1 MKIKKPN
8 TYEIYDYAEFLKN
21 NDQFEDSIIY
31 FSKVLNL
38 VKPND
43 YLFSKASDGRGVAYE
58 RLGDWAKAESDL
70 LNSLKAVPNQAYVI
84 NYLGASYWMGQSVDS
99 EGTKITNLAKSQ
111 MSVVGIESFF
121 QVVQTLSGLLSLAQT
136 LI

>member
-1 MKIKKPN
+1 MQCWNRNIVENYYRSKLRRWSATHNKISKIRCFIPYSWDEKVNYWKPN

-70 LNSLKAVPNQAYVI
+70 LNSLNRLNYKTVI
-84 NYLGASYWMGQSVDS
+84 IFLQIII
-99 EGTKITNLAKSQ
+99 K
-111 MSVVGIESFF
+111 MS
-121 QVVQTLSGLLSLAQT
+121 TL
-136 LI
+136 